1 MNARLFRYFSAG
13 AMLALSLGAAAPVR
27 AAPQAPPPVTTVV
40 VKPSAMNGWVFY
52 DDTNDLVNN
61 SLGTFVSGPATPIN
75 GKGSAQITI
84 NPSTPDPQRTNLATY
99 QFAGTKLADI
109 TEMKFE
115 LYNPSGKDFTTGY
128 LNFNV
133 DWDGSDTWQRRLVFN
148 GHGVAQNT
156 WRNVDAL
163 GASQWW
169 LSGGNWPAGLGG
181 GSGAYPNTKSWST
194 IAAYNA
200 GIARI
205 RLNDGHLGLR
215 VGNGGPGDNY
225 TENYSSFTF
234 GVLGTSTIF
243 DFEPEQQI
251 VVVRPGAMG
260 SWYFFND
267 TTNALDTTGSSFV
280 VGAGA
285 PMYGTGSAQV
295 TALAGERRTLA
306 NAQFGGTKLSDITDL
321 KYRVYNPTAGNGV
334 GPNATAYLYFS
345 IDFPGTN
352 ATYQN
357 SLIWVPV
364 NNGGSPPAPN
374 AWKEFNT
381 LNGGN
386 GNWNYSG
393 GAWPAPLTGDG
404 FATSYTWNQILAAFP
419 NARILAMFGG
429 QLSIRVGEPYP
440 GGAYT
445 ENIDSVT
452 VGTTAAGVTVFD
464 FEPAG
469 LSMTPPTKFMG
480 VGQSFTQD
488 LVLNGANNL
497 YGYQYMVT
505 YDASKVSAVGS
516 FVNTLFDTTVDASVP
531 PAWNAACAAGVCK
544 FAASKLLTATAV
556 NGSGPIGKIVFTAL
570 MPGVVNVDYSGAI
583 LSDPDANP
591 ITVGTQGSVITIYGT
606 TIIQGVVKLQGRAT
620 PIQDGVVF
628 LTDMSGTFGPKA
640 GTFNGATGAYS
651 MTVRAVAGGTTWRIT
666 ADHSLY
672 LSNETGPGTDL
683 VVMPGVNQTL
693 ATQTLRAGDANNSE
707 VVDIADL
714 SCVGG
719 AFGGAPTTCGL
730 TGNSDINWS
739 GGVDIFDLVLV
750 GGNYN
755 KVSPQPWQ

>member
-27 AAPQAPPPVTTVV
+27 AAPQAPAVTTIV

-61 SLGTFVSGPATPIN
+61 SLGTFVYGPATPIT

-84 NPSTPDPQRTNLATY
+84 SPNTPAQRTNLATY

-115 LYNPSGKDFTTGY
+115 LYNPSGKDVTTGY

-133 DWDGSDTWQRRLVFN
+133 DWDGSDTWQRRLVFSSFP
-148 GHGVAQNT
+148 VVQNT
-156 WRNVDAL
+156 WRNIDAL
-163 GASQWW
+163 GASMWW

-181 GSGAYPNTKSWST
+181 GPGSTPQAWST
-194 IAAYNA
+194 IAAYNP
-200 GIARI
+200 GIARL

-215 VGNGGPGDNY
+215 VGSGGVGDNY

-234 GVLGTSTIF
+234 GVLGTTTIF
-243 DFEPEQQI
+243 DFEPEQQV

-260 SWYFFND
+260 NWYFFND
-267 TTNALDTTGSSFV
+267 TTNAVDPTLGSFV
-280 VGAGA
+280 TGPGT
-285 PMYGTGSAQV
+285 PYYGTGSAQISV
-295 TALAGERRTLA
+295 SGPTDRRTLA
-306 NAQFGGTKLSDITDL
+306 NSQFGGTMLSDLTAL
-321 KYRVYNPTAGNGV
+321 KYRTYNPSAGNGY
-334 GPNATAYLYFS
+334 GPNAAGYLYFN
-345 IDFPGTN
+345 IDFTGSNTW
-352 ATYQN
+352 QS
-357 SLIWVPV
+357 SLIFLPSD
-364 NNGGSPPAPN
+364 NGGVTTDT
-374 AWKEFNT
+374 WKEFDT
-381 LNGGN
+381 FNGGN
-386 GNWNYSG
+386 ALWRYSG
-393 GAWPAPLTGDG
+393 ATWPAPLSGPGLST
-404 FATSYTWNQILAAFP
+404 TYTWNQIKTAYP
-419 NARILAMFGG
+419 PARILALYGG
-429 QLSIRVGEPYP
+429 MLSIRVGEPYP
-440 GGAYT
+440 GGYT

-452 VGTTAAGVTVFD
+452 VGTVAAGVTVFD

-469 LSMTPPTKFMG
+469 LSMTPATKLMG

-505 YDASKVSAVGS
+505 YDASKLSAVGS

-531 PAWNAACAAGVCK
+531 PAWNAVCAAGVCK
-544 FAASKLLTATAV
+544 FAASKTLPASPV
-556 NGSGPIGKIVFTAL
+556 NGSGAIGRIVFTAL
-570 MPGVVNVDYSGAI
+570 APGVVPVSYSGAT

-591 ITVGTQGSVITIYGT
+591 ITVGTQGSVVTIYGAA
-606 TIIQGVVKLQGRAT
+606 TINGVVKLQGRAT
-620 PIQDGVVF
+620 PIQDGVVY

-640 GTFNGATGAYS
+640 GTFNGATGAYAIA
-651 MTVRAVAGGTTWRIT
+651 VPAVAGGTTWRIT
-666 ADHSLY
+666 VDHSLY
-672 LSNETGPGTDL
+672 LSNQTGPGTDL

-730 TGNSDINWS
+730 TGSSDINWS

-755 KVSPQPWQ
+755 KASPQLWQ